1 MNNKNFDRRNFLKIS
16 TVAAGGAVLAGT
28 SFTQKAM
35 AESISS
41 ISKNDKTIKLGFLG
55 LGGRGQYH
63 LSSALGIPGVE
74 VPALCEIRE
83 DRLSET
89 KKWVEDSGRPTP
101 RLYDRGTDD
110 YKRLCETEE
119 LDAVIISTPWE
130 YHAPM
135 CLSAM
140 RNGKHA
146 VSEVP
151 IILTL
156 DEAWEIME
164 TWEKTGKWATIALE
178 QALLESSDGLSVINM
193 IQKGLLGDIIHAEG
207 GYVHDLRFVKFNDER
222 EPWRLQ
228 HSIDRNGNLYP
239 DHPMNRILPALD
251 INHGDKIDYLVSMSS
266 KSGMLNEYAATYPGE
281 KSKYA
286 KVKMT
291 QGDYNATLIRTVNGK
306 MITLNFDTNTPHPRE
321 HFRIQGTKGVYFNM
335 AGEPKIYIEG
345 ISPRAHAWEPAA
357 NYLEEYEHPLIKNYD
372 PPARIWGSTRGHGGH
387 SNKTPITWDLL
398 IKALRENEMPVWD
411 VYDSLTHSTISPVTE
426 ESVANNG
433 RPVKFPDFTKGKW
446 KDRPRLT
453 FL

>member
-1 MNNKNFDRRNFLKIS
+1 MNNINFDRRNFLKIS
-16 TVAAGGAVLAGT
+16 SIATGGTVLSGMGLSRQVMGQSLNLPVDNG
-28 SFTQKAM
+28 K
-35 AESISS
+35 I
-41 ISKNDKTIKLGFLG
+41 IRLGFIG

-63 LSSALGIPGVE
+63 LSSALGIEGVE

-83 DRLSET
+83 DRLMES
-89 KKWVEDSGRPTP
+89 KKWVEDSGRPSP
-101 RLYDRGTDD
+101 ALYNRGTED
-110 YKRLCETEE
+110 YKRLCENEK

-140 RNGKHA
+140 RNDKHA

-156 DEAWEIME
+156 DQAWEILE
-164 TWEKTGKWATIALE
+164 TWEKTGKWAAIALE
-178 QALLESSDGLSVINM
+178 QALLESADGMNM
-193 IQKGLLGDIIHAEG
+193 LNIIKKGLLGDIIHAEG
-207 GYVHDLRFVKFNDER
+207 GYVHDLRLVKFDEER

-239 DHPMNRILPALD
+239 DHPMSKILPALD
-251 INHGDKIDYLVSMSS
+251 INHGDRIDYLVSMSS
-266 KSGMLNEYAATYPGE
+266 KSGMLNTYAATYPGE

-286 KVKMT
+286 NVKMA
-291 QGDYNATLIRTVNGK
+291 QGDYNATLLRTVNGK

-335 AGEPKIYIEG
+335 ANEPKIYIEG
-345 ISPRAHAWEPAA
+345 LSPEEHTWEPADK
-357 NYLEEYEHPLIKNYD
+357 YLEEYEHPLIKNYN
-372 PPARIWGSTRGHGGH
+372 PPKRIWGATRGHGGH
-387 SNKTPITWDLL
+387 SDKTPITWHLL
-398 IKALRENEMPVWD
+398 VSALRENKLPVWD
-411 VYDSLTHSTISPVTE
+411 VYDSITSSAISPLSE
-426 ESVANNG
+426 ESVAKNG

-446 KDRPRLT
+446 ETRPNLS

>member
-1 MNNKNFDRRNFLKIS
+1 MNNKIFDRRNFLKLS
-16 TVAAGGAVLAGT
+16 TVAAGGAVLTGT
-28 SFTQKAM
+28 GLSKHTM
-35 AESISS
+35 AQSITSISD
-41 ISKNDKTIKLGFLG
+41 NQKTIRLGFLG

-83 DRLSET
+83 DRIRET
-89 KKWVEDSGRPTP
+89 KKWVEESGRPTP
-101 RLYDRGTDD
+101 RLYDKGPDD

-193 IQKGLLGDIIHAEG
+193 IQKGMLGDIIHAEG
-207 GYVHDLRFVKFNDER
+207 GYVHDLRFVKFDDER

-251 INHGDKIDYLVSMSS
+251 INHGDSIDYLVSMSS

-286 KVKMT
+286 NVKMA

-335 AGEPKIYIEG
+335 AGEPKIYMEG
-345 ISPRAHAWEPAA
+345 LSPRAHSWESATK
-357 NYLEEYEHPLIKNYD
+357 YLEEYQHPLIKNYD
-372 PPARIWGSTRGHGGH
+372 PPARIWGSTRGHGGR
-387 SNKTPITWDLL
+387 SNKTPITWTLL
-398 IKALRENEMPVWD
+398 ITALRENKMPVFD
-411 VYDSLTHSTISPVTE
+411 VFDSLTHSAISPVTE
-426 ESVANNG
+426 ESVAKNG
-433 RPVKFPDFTKGKW
+433 RPVNFPDFTNGKW
-446 KDRPRLT
+446 KDRSRLT